1 MHSPVLPLPPSR
13 YSTFLSSRVLLFSSR
28 HPTAMLSCFLSFLS
42 FLPPSV
48 LSFWFLM
55 WFCLLKG
62 ANSFPC
68 TCSVVD
74 VMECVQ
80 RLCVHIHAE
89 MQEIH
94 PFKLRICT
102 QGNIFWAGPSIW
114 LRVSWCYCWV
124 REKTPSSNMR
134 HTKKHLV

>member
-1 MHSPVLPLPPSR
+1 MHSPILPLPPSR
-13 YSTFLSSRVLLFSSR
+13 YSTFLSSCVLLFSSR

-80 RLCVHIHAE
+80 RLCVHIHASAYAGNSS
-89 MQEIH
+89 
-94 PFKLRICT
+94 LRAQNLYSRKYILGRT
-102 QGNIFWAGPSIW
+102 I
-114 LRVSWCYCWV
+114 
-124 REKTPSSNMR
+124 
-134 HTKKHLV
+134 HLVACELVLLLGTRKDPEI